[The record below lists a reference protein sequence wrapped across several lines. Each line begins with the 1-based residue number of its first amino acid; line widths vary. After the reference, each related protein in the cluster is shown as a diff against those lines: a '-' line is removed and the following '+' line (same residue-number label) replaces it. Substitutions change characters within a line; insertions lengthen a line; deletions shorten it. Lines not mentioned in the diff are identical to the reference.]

1 MFDASPL
8 FGVSKIL
15 NEMIHYAMFLVNILT
30 ELFHRN
36 KTHILNTSF
45 HSGPKHLLISLVW
58 FLDNGFVFNKNV
70 SPSCLVSNTNS
81 SCFEQVP
88 HDKFSFH
95 QTRQLSCLQ
104 QEIHDTNR
112 AYTWKNSNVP
122 TVKNMYKYMLKL
134 ELVLEWQVEK

>member
-8 FGVSKIL
+8 FGVSTIF

-36 KTHILNTSF
+36 KTHSLNTSF
-45 HSGPKHLLISLVW
+45 HSGPKHLLISSVW

-112 AYTWKNSNVP
+112 AYT
-122 TVKNMYKYMLKL
+122 
-134 ELVLEWQVEK
+134 